1 MSPQKRDFSFMAY
14 HQHQPTSLSVVYISN
29 EYLSVSQDV
38 TDGKGTAITTYRMFN
53 LLLHLVALHV
63 PYSDIIIFA

>member
-1 MSPQKRDFSFMAY
+1 MAY
-14 HQHQPTSLSVVYISN
+14 HQHQPTSLYVVYISN
-29 EYLSVSQDV
+29 EYLLTYLSVSQSQDV
-38 TDGKGTAITTYRMFN
+38 TDGKGTAITTYRVFN